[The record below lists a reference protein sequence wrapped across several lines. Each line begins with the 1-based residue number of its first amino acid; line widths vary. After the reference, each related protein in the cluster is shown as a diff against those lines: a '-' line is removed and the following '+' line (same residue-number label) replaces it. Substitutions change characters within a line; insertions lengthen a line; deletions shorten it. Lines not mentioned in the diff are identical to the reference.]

1 MIKKIISKRKKHFQM
16 QEDLLWQGKELEW
29 ANHFHDSIRGIEKI
43 EKLNLNIGR
52 WAGGYA
58 FFYILNRILN
68 EYKPKTILELGLGES
83 SKFISTY
90 LDFLLKDSTHT
101 ILEHSVA
108 WQNSFCSRF
117 VLSNSS
123 QIKICELVKKNVKGF
138 EVNSYA
144 NLDSVVDKIYD
155 LYIVD
160 GPFGSPN
167 YSRYDIVTIMQNLTI
182 EDEFLIIID
191 DYNRKGEQE
200 TTNDLLS
207 LFKNKN
213 IPIFHKIYVG
223 KKSIAVLATKKY
235 QYASSF

>member
-1 MIKKIISKRKKHFQM
+1 M
-16 QEDLLWQGKELEW
+16 QEDLLLQGKELEW

-68 EYKPKTILELGLGES
+68 EYQPKTILEFGLGES

-123 QIKICELVKKNVKGF
+123 QIKICELVQKNVKGF
-138 EVNSYA
+138 KVNSYA
-144 NLDSVVDKIYD
+144 SLDSVVDKKYD
-155 LYIVD
+155 LST
-160 GPFGSPN
+160 F
-167 YSRYDIVTIMQNLTI
+167 
-182 EDEFLIIID
+182 F
-191 DYNRKGEQE
+191 
-200 TTNDLLS
+200 
-207 LFKNKN
+207 
-213 IPIFHKIYVG
+213 
-223 KKSIAVLATKKY
+223 TKKFITFVVLID
-235 QYASSF
+235 QKNPRCSIV